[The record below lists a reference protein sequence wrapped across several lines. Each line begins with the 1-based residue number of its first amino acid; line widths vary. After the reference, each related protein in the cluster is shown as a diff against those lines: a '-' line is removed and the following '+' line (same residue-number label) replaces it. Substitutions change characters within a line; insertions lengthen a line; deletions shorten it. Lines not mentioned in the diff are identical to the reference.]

1 MKLVGGSSECD
12 GRVQIRYNE
21 QWAAVCHSGWDL
33 TDATVLCRE
42 LDCGDTAE
50 LKEYEGTSGQILM
63 GELACTGKELTVQ
76 DCPFAGWGVSSCL
89 NGLHAGVSCQSKINL
104 HVSLSNDLQLMSFTS
119 QFFRCH
125 CDKYFFLV
133 NVSLHRNCEK
143 SCGENCGEG

>member
-21 QWAAVCHSGWDL
+21 QWAAVCHSSWDL
-33 TDATVLCRE
+33 ADATVLCRE

-50 LKEYEGTSGQILM
+50 LKKYVGPSGQILM

-104 HVSLSNDLQLMSFTS
+104 HVSLSNDLQLKNYAIHIPVFQMP
-119 QFFRCH
+119 
-125 CDKYFFLV
+125 L
-133 NVSLHRNCEK
+133 
-143 SCGENCGEG
+143 